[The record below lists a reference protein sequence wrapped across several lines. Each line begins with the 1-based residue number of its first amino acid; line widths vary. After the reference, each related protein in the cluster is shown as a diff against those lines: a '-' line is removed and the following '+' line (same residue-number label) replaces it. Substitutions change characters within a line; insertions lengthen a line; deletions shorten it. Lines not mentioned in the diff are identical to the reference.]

1 MIQNGA
7 TARRHAGLESSALL
21 PQAARAHG
29 RAVATIGARLAAVLE
44 LAEEEIADIGLAAA
58 LHDIGKATVPRAVLD
73 KPGPLTGR
81 EWRLIRRHPGEG
93 ERLLR
98 ASFADRPS
106 VLAAVRSHHERWDG
120 AGYPDGLAG
129 AEAPL
134 AARIV
139 AVADAYQAMLET
151 RPYRASLT
159 PAAALAEIEANAR
172 SQFDPD
178 CAAALR
184 VVVRA

>member
-7 TARRHAGLESSALL
+7 TARHDDGIESSALL
-21 PQAARAHG
+21 PPPARAHG
-29 RAVATIGARLAAVLE
+29 RAVAAIGTRLAAVLG
-44 LAEEEIADIGLAAA
+44 LDDEEIADLRLAAA

-98 ASFADRPS
+98 SSFADRPG

-120 AGYPDGLAG
+120 GGYPDGLAG
-129 AEAPL
+129 SETPL

-151 RPYRASLT
+151 RPYRPPLT

-184 VVVRA
+184 VIVRV